1 MPTQATANDTS
12 LARRFVCI
20 RATEINRKNTL
31 QLPPDQ
37 PEHCPVFSG
46 GGAALSL
53 PLRDIMAKRLRI
65 TGSLL
70 RPPPLDRKAAVAKEL
85 RRDVLPLLGDTVR
98 PTIAA
103 TFDMRDAAHAHAA
116 MEENAH
122 IGKIM
127 LTVEHD

>member
-1 MPTQATANDTS
+1 MPTQATA
-12 LARRFVCI
+12 
-20 RATEINRKNTL
+20 
-31 QLPPDQ
+31 Q

-46 GGAALSL
+46 GGAALS
-53 PLRDIMAKRLRI
+53 
-65 TGSLL
+65 
-70 RPPPLDRKAAVAKEL
+70 LDRKAAVAKEL